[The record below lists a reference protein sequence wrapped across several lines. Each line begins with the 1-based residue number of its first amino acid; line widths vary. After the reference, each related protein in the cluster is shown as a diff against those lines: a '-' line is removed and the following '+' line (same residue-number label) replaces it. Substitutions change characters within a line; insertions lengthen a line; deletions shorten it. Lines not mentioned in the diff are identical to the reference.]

1 MTCLD
6 SSEISGKFVV
16 YEEEEWVDTNSKGK
30 STCSWIEDGVEVN
43 VKLSIIWGYMRKKS
57 IEAGTGTKGE
67 IISKGVSGEVI
78 GKQGKSGWE
87 TITRNERRQ
96 N

>member
-1 MTCLD
+1 
-6 SSEISGKFVV
+6 
-16 YEEEEWVDTNSKGK
+16 
-30 STCSWIEDGVEVN
+30 
-43 VKLSIIWGYMRKKS
+43 MRKKS
-57 IEAGTGTKGE
+57 IEASTSIKGE
-67 IISKGVSGEVI
+67 IVSKGVWGEVI